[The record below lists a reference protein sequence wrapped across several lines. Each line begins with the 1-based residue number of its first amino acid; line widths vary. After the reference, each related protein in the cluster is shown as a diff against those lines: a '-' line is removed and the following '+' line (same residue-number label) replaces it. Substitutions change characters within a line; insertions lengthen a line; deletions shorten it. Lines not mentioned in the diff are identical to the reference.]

1 VSRPIL
7 LDTCALLWWTLAPDA
22 LSPRALKACEAVER
36 EGGAVSS
43 ISLWE
48 IGTKAARGKLTLGT
62 SFEDYASRV
71 RSLATLEILPVTL
84 ETWLATVALD
94 WTHRDPVDRVVVAT
108 AKALDAQLV
117 TKDEKIRAHYKR
129 CVW

>member
-1 VSRPIL
+1 MSRPVL
-7 LDTCALLWWTLAPDA
+7 LDTCALLWWTLAPEH
-22 LSPRALKACEAVER
+22 LSQRALKACEAIEHT
-36 EGGAVSS
+36 GGVISS

-48 IGTKAARGKLTLGT
+48 IGTKATRGKLVLGT
-62 SFEDYASRV
+62 SFEDYTARL

-94 WTHRDPVDRVVVAT
+94 WQHRDPVDRVIVAT
-108 AKALDAQLV
+108 ARALDASLV
-117 TKDEKIRAHYKR
+117 TKDEKIRNHYKR